1 MASGT
6 SSKQIDKE
14 TDVRFVGYFG
24 AVGEGLLALGTIIAT
39 TAGFKTLANW
49 EEIYAEW
56 NAGGVNAFVQGGGA
70 LMNEGL
76 GIPTSL
82 SATILATMAVLFAAT
97 TMDSGVRLQ
106 RIVVQEIGEIMGIRI
121 TALVST
127 IIAVGLAFGLT
138 FSAGADGSGG
148 MTIWPLFGTTNQLM
162 AGLSLAIVVVILT
175 HLRRP
180 TWPVVFPLIFVTAM
194 SLWAALLQLK
204 SLFTSQNWLL
214 FCMDVV
220 IVAARRPHWSGP
232 MMTLTPHCPSMLDKL
247 KALAAGLNEYYQAP
261 YRASFAKAQ
270 QQEDD
275 LFMMLVVSEAL
286 GIPNPA
292 SYYTLELL
300 PLVYEDFHAWH
311 TRMGMERSPLENI
324 QCC

>member
-1 MASGT
+1 M
-6 SSKQIDKE
+6 
-14 TDVRFVGYFG
+14 
-24 AVGEGLLALGTIIAT
+24 
-39 TAGFKTLANW
+39 
-49 EEIYAEW
+49 
-56 NAGGVNAFVQGGGA
+56 QGGGA
-70 LMNEGL
+70 LMNEGM

-82 SATILATMAVLFAAT
+82 SGTILATMAVLFAAT

-106 RIVVQEIGEIMGIRI
+106 RLVVQEIGEIMGVRI
-121 TALVST
+121 KALAATV
-127 IIAVGLAFGLT
+127 IAVGLAFGLT

-180 TWPVVFPLIFVTAM
+180 TWPVVIPLIFVTAM

-204 SLFTSQNWLL
+204 SSLPARTGCYSAWTSSSWSPPSGSLWKPS
-214 FCMDVV
+214 
-220 IVAARRPHWSGP
+220 APSPAPARRPRWSGP

-275 LFMMLVVSEAL
+275 LFLMLVASEAL

-311 TRMGMERSPLENI
+311 TRMGMDRSPLENI